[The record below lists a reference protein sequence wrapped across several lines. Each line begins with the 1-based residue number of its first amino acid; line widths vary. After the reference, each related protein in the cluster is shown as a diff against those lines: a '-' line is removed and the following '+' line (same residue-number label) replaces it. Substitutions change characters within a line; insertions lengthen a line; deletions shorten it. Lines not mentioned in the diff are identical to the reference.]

1 MVSSKTILV
10 VDDDF
15 NLRQTLVIILR
26 NAGYDVEFA
35 ENAPKGMVLLQGRP
49 FDLMIL
55 DYKMPEI
62 DGMQLLKT
70 VRNLRPD
77 LPVFFL
83 TGNGSPELEKQA
95 WDNGVSGYLVKPVD
109 PERILQLVRSLCPI
123 SPEKN

>member
-1 MVSSKTILV
+1 MGSSKTILV
-10 VDDDF
+10 VDDDL
-15 NLRQTLVIILR
+15 NLRQSLVIILR

-35 ENAPKGMVLLQGRP
+35 ESAPKGMLLLQGRP

-62 DGMQLLKT
+62 DGLQLLKT
-70 VRNLRPD
+70 VRNLHPD

-83 TGNGSPELEKQA
+83 TGNGSLELEKQA
-95 WDNGVSGYLVKPVD
+95 LANGVKGYLVKPVD

-123 SPEKN
+123 YP

>member
-1 MVSSKTILV
+1 MGSSKTILV

-35 ENAPKGMVLLQGRP
+35 ESAPKGMILLQSRA

-62 DGMQLLKT
+62 DGLQLLKT
-70 VRNLRPD
+70 VRHLRPG

-95 WDNGVSGYLVKPVD
+95 MDNGVKGYLVKPVD
-109 PERILQLVRSLCPI
+109 PERILQLVRNLCPI
-123 SPEKN
+123 LP